1 MNQEVDIQLL
11 SQIQPAGG
19 IHFRDEEIV
28 TTGTGYEACLH
39 VYQFPSMISD
49 AWMEKITSLEE
60 SIVSFDIGTKDTL
73 TVKKN
78 INKSLSEQK
87 QRYVYAKNHEDQY
100 EAKRRYDELEHLFH
114 EIDAFGEVIKL
125 VDIRIFISAKTK
137 AELEDKRK
145 FVIHRLE
152 SDSFKVAIFLNEN
165 KWEYLSIDTSY
176 KGQDSYLFRVP
187 PQALTSFNLVAGNPY
202 NFSELSDEGGF
213 FLGTTT
219 TGGNVIFNEFLK
231 TKARLHYNQMIVGT
245 MGSGKSTLL
254 KKMMLFRSIGG
265 DMVRVFDVS
274 GEFIPLTKALGGK
287 VIKMDASEGMVNP
300 LEILQSEED
309 ENTSFSIH
317 IAKLSTMYS
326 LLGSSVEDEEKTI
339 FENHLR
345 DFYASLNLV
354 PVYFEEGIRKERVV
368 TGKNSREYPIYSD
381 LKAYIEGKIK
391 ELENKKYHGLESEI
405 AKKELLM
412 LSKIRT
418 NLTSLVGNYG
428 YMFDGYT
435 SIENILDEPVVCF
448 DISGIK
454 NLSANIFDA
463 QMFNIVSLSWDNAV
477 RNGKVMKDL
486 YEGNKIKEW
495 DISHFSMFVDEAHRW
510 INANK
515 VELLDLVTLFCREGR
530 KYFSSMVFASQSL
543 RDYAPS
549 SNEKSDLDKLRLL
562 FELTQ
567 YKFIFHQDP
576 SVIGLAEEL
585 FRNEL
590 TPYQLNKIS
599 RLQQGEAI
607 LSIAS
612 DRSLEFKVYLAKDE
626 ERLFAGGK

>member
-1 MNQEVDIQLL
+1 MSRKEVSMNQEVDIQLL

-405 AKKELLM
+405 AKKG
-412 LSKIRT
+412 T
-418 NLTSLVGNYG
+418 
-428 YMFDGYT
+428 
-435 SIENILDEPVVCF
+435 
-448 DISGIK
+448 
-454 NLSANIFDA
+454 
-463 QMFNIVSLSWDNAV
+463 FNV
-477 RNGKVMKDL
+477 K
-486 YEGNKIKEW
+486 
-495 DISHFSMFVDEAHRW
+495 
-510 INANK
+510 
-515 VELLDLVTLFCREGR
+515 
-530 KYFSSMVFASQSL
+530 
-543 RDYAPS
+543 
-549 SNEKSDLDKLRLL
+549 
-562 FELTQ
+562 
-567 YKFIFHQDP
+567 
-576 SVIGLAEEL
+576 
-585 FRNEL
+585 
-590 TPYQLNKIS
+590 
-599 RLQQGEAI
+599 
-607 LSIAS
+607 
-612 DRSLEFKVYLAKDE
+612 
-626 ERLFAGGK
+626 